1 MSIARIVRTHLGY
14 LSRSAKSNVKNS
26 VVPIMK
32 PGPSIRMEIT
42 GILEVSDKGIQVIN
56 KKTGKAVWLPK
67 DELEYLP
74 GCVMVPEWLMKKFK
88 ISGAPARAGDKD
100 PA

>member
-1 MSIARIVRTHLGY
+1 MSIARSVRTHLGY
-14 LSRSAKSNVKNS
+14 LSRSAKPNAKNS
-26 VVPIMK
+26 AAPIMK

-42 GILEVSDKGIQVIN
+42 GILEITDNGIQVVS

-74 GCVMVPEWLMKKFK
+74 GCVMVPEWLMKKLCATTPRG
-88 ISGAPARAGDKD
+88 S
-100 PA
+100 